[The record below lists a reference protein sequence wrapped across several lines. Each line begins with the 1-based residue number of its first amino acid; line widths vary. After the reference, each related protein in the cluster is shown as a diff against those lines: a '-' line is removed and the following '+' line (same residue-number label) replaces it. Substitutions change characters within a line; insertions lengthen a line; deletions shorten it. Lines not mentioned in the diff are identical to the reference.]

1 MLKKLLTNRAFR
13 NYVVDLAAL
22 LPFLCLLGSGIVM
35 LIYRSGVSEDSLT
48 LGFSGHQW
56 RWFHQRTT
64 LVALP
69 LVLLHLLLHWAALR
83 RLFLKG
89 RKAGFKP
96 INLILLILF
105 LATSASGLLTWLW
118 IQEEGMV
125 EGFQELHNKLGMAL
139 VVFFALHLAVF
150 YPFLIKMSR
159 KHLGL

>member
-1 MLKKLLTNRAFR
+1 MLKKLLTNKAFR

-22 LPFLCLLGSGIVM
+22 LPFLCLLASGIIM
-35 LIYRSGVSEDSLT
+35 LIYRSGVSEESLT

-69 LVLLHLLLHWAALR
+69 LVLLHLVLHWAALR

-96 INLILLILF
+96 INLGLLILF
-105 LATSASGLLTWLW
+105 LSTTASGLLTWLW

-159 KHLGL
+159 KHLGT